1 MGSQELFSVTE
12 LQRMC
17 EMSEYLDGKDI
28 HMNDKTVSWD
38 GNIIYFKNKK
48 PSVTGNE
55 FLIPVQVKGKEY
67 EILPNKDKISYPVET
82 VDLKNY
88 LKNEGIIFFVV
99 AIEKCSY
106 RTKMFAKILLPTDLV
121 RIMNGKEEQ
130 GSISIHL
137 SCIKTVKELEEISV
151 FFNENRPKQSY
162 INIQEFNPESEDMSE
177 FTVSVLPSKYRN
189 PVIAIAKNRM
199 KYLYLKKGNL
209 EIPLVDTDLVT
220 STEGKIK
227 IQIDGDIERVYSVK
241 RIFSAES
248 TSLLIGQVI
257 EINYLEEEGQIK
269 ISCLDCSNIDFQN
282 VYEIAKVIIAFSSGK
297 KIIIENLQLDE
308 SHMNQIKSS
317 FSTEF
322 IEYYKRV
329 IKIGYM
335 LEELKISKSLF
346 TTKEILDAENVL
358 CFLKGALL
366 DNHIVTLPTQ
376 KANCG
381 IINQIVGKKVLILEY
396 EMVQENRYIVRVYMR
411 DGKRIS
417 LFGET
422 IGYEPILLNNYF
434 ALLNNDVNAVIFEEQ
449 PFLDA
454 MSKTMIGE
462 VSYLIDLFL
471 KFLEAY
477 DKGRKRRM
485 LLLAEKL
492 FDILKDKVTSDNEE
506 LMIINKFQIIA
517 RKRKLNASERE
528 ELLPIKYSANCLA
541 RCCACILL
549 GQKTEFEM
557 HLKKL
562 SEQEKVE
569 LYSWPIISLLPSD

>member
-1 MGSQELFSVTE
+1 MGSQETFSVTE

-48 PSVTGNE
+48 PTVTGNE

-67 EILPNKDKISYPVET
+67 KTLPDKNRISFSVET

-88 LKNEGIIFFVV
+88 LKNEGIIFFVI

-106 RTKMFAKILLPTDLV
+106 RTKMFAKILLPIDLV
-121 RIMNGKEEQ
+121 GIMNNKEEQ
-130 GSISIHL
+130 GSITIHL
-137 SCIKTVKELEEISV
+137 NYIETVKELEEICS

-162 INIQEFNPESEDMSE
+162 INIQNFNPKSEDMSE
-177 FTVSVLPSKYRN
+177 FTVSILPSKYRN
-189 PVIAIAKNRM
+189 PAIAIVKNRM

-209 EIPLVDTDLVT
+209 EIPLVATDFIT

-227 IQIDGDIERVYSVK
+227 IKIDEEVNQEYTVK
-241 RIFSAES
+241 RIFSAAS
-248 TSLLIGQVI
+248 TTLLIGEVV
-257 EINYLEEEGQIK
+257 EVNYLENEGQIK
-269 ISCLDCSNIDFQN
+269 ISCRDCSNINFQN
-282 VYEIAKVIIAFSSGK
+282 AYEIAKMIVAFFIGQ

-308 SHMNQIKSS
+308 SNVNQIKSS
-317 FSTEF
+317 FSKEF
-322 IEYYKRV
+322 VEYYKQV
-329 IKIGYM
+329 IKVGNM
-335 LEELKISKSLF
+335 LDDLKISKSLF

-358 CFLKGALL
+358 HFLKMALL
-366 DNHIVTLPTQ
+366 DNQIVTLPVHN
-376 KANCG
+376 ANCG
-381 IINQIVGKKVLILEY
+381 IVNQIVGKKILILEY
-396 EMVQENRYIVRVYMR
+396 EIVQENRYIVRDYMR

-422 IGYEPILLNNYF
+422 IDYEQILLNNYF
-434 ALLNNDVNAVIFEEQ
+434 ALLNNDVGVVIFDEQ
-449 PFLDA
+449 SLLDA
-454 MSKTMIGE
+454 MSKIMVAE
-462 VSYLIDLFL
+462 VPYLINLFL

-477 DKGRKRRM
+477 DKGKKRRM
-485 LLLAEKL
+485 LMIAEKL
-492 FDILKDKVTSDNEE
+492 FNILEEKATSDDE
-506 LMIINKFQIIA
+506 LLIINKFQIIA
-517 RKRKLNASERE
+517 RKRKLKENEIE
-528 ELLPIKYSANCLA
+528 EILPIKYSANCLA

-549 GQKTEFEM
+549 GQKMEFEM

-569 LYSWPIISLLPSD
+569 LHSWPIMSLLPSD

>member
-1 MGSQELFSVTE
+1 MGSQETFSVTE

-48 PSVTGNE
+48 PTVTGNE

-67 EILPNKDKISYPVET
+67 KTLPDKNRISFSVET

-88 LKNEGIIFFVV
+88 LKNEGIIFFVI

-106 RTKMFAKILLPTDLV
+106 RTKMFAKILLPIDLV
-121 RIMNGKEEQ
+121 GIMNDKEEQ
-130 GSISIHL
+130 GSITIHL
-137 SCIKTVKELEEISV
+137 NYIETVKELEEICS

-162 INIQEFNPESEDMSE
+162 INIQNFNPKSEDMSE
-177 FTVSVLPSKYRN
+177 FTVSILPSKYRN
-189 PVIAIAKNRM
+189 PAIAIVKNRM

-209 EIPLVDTDLVT
+209 EIPLVATDFIT

-227 IQIDGDIERVYSVK
+227 IKIDEEVNQEYTVK
-241 RIFSAES
+241 RIFSAAS
-248 TSLLIGQVI
+248 TTLLIGEVV
-257 EINYLEEEGQIK
+257 EVNYLENEGQIK
-269 ISCLDCSNIDFQN
+269 ISCRDCSNINFQN
-282 VYEIAKVIIAFSSGK
+282 AYEIAKMIVAFFIGQ

-308 SHMNQIKSS
+308 SNVNQIKSS
-317 FSTEF
+317 FSKEF
-322 IEYYKRV
+322 VEYYKQV
-329 IKIGYM
+329 IKVGNM
-335 LEELKISKSLF
+335 LDDLKISKSLF

-358 CFLKGALL
+358 HFLKMALL
-366 DNHIVTLPTQ
+366 DNQIVTLPVHN
-376 KANCG
+376 ANCG
-381 IINQIVGKKVLILEY
+381 IVNQIVGKKILILEY
-396 EMVQENRYIVRVYMR
+396 EIVQENRYIVRDYMR

-422 IGYEPILLNNYF
+422 IDYEQILLNNYF
-434 ALLNNDVNAVIFEEQ
+434 ALLNNDVGVVIFDEQ
-449 PFLDA
+449 SLLDA
-454 MSKTMIGE
+454 MSKIMVAE
-462 VSYLIDLFL
+462 VPYLINLFL

-477 DKGRKRRM
+477 DKGKKRRM
-485 LLLAEKL
+485 LMIAEKL
-492 FDILKDKVTSDNEE
+492 FDILEEKATSDDE
-506 LMIINKFQIIA
+506 LLIINKFQIIA
-517 RKRKLNASERE
+517 RKRKLKENEIE
-528 ELLPIKYSANCLA
+528 EILPIKYSANCLA

-549 GQKTEFEM
+549 GQKMEFEM

-569 LYSWPIISLLPSD
+569 LHSWPIMSLLPSD

>member
-1 MGSQELFSVTE
+1 MGSQETFSVTE

-48 PSVTGNE
+48 PTVTGNE

-67 EILPNKDKISYPVET
+67 KTLPDKNRISFSVET

-88 LKNEGIIFFVV
+88 LKNEGIIFFVI

-106 RTKMFAKILLPTDLV
+106 RTKMFAKILLPIDLV
-121 RIMNGKEEQ
+121 GIMNNKEEQ
-130 GSISIHL
+130 GSITIHL
-137 SCIKTVKELEEISV
+137 NYIETVKELEEICS

-162 INIQEFNPESEDMSE
+162 INIQNFNPKSEDMSE
-177 FTVSVLPSKYRN
+177 FTVSILPSKYRN
-189 PVIAIAKNRM
+189 PVIAIVKNRM

-209 EIPLVDTDLVT
+209 EIPLVATDFIT

-227 IQIDGDIERVYSVK
+227 IKIDEEVNQEYTVK
-241 RIFSAES
+241 RIFSAAS
-248 TSLLIGQVI
+248 TTLLIGEVV
-257 EINYLEEEGQIK
+257 EVNYLENEGQIK
-269 ISCLDCSNIDFQN
+269 ISCRDCSNINFQN
-282 VYEIAKVIIAFSSGK
+282 AYEIAKMIVAFFIGQ

-308 SHMNQIKSS
+308 SNVNQIKSS
-317 FSTEF
+317 FSKEF
-322 IEYYKRV
+322 VEYYKQV
-329 IKIGYM
+329 IKVGNM
-335 LEELKISKSLF
+335 LDDLKISKSLF

-358 CFLKGALL
+358 HFLKMALL
-366 DNHIVTLPTQ
+366 DNQIVTLPVHN
-376 KANCG
+376 ANCG
-381 IINQIVGKKVLILEY
+381 IVNQIVGKKILILEY
-396 EMVQENRYIVRVYMR
+396 EIVQENRYIVRDYMR

-422 IGYEPILLNNYF
+422 IDYEQILLNNYF
-434 ALLNNDVNAVIFEEQ
+434 ALLNNDVGVVIFDEQ
-449 PFLDA
+449 SLLDA
-454 MSKTMIGE
+454 MSKIMVAE
-462 VSYLIDLFL
+462 VPYLINLFL

-477 DKGRKRRM
+477 DKGKKRRM
-485 LLLAEKL
+485 LMIAEKL
-492 FDILKDKVTSDNEE
+492 FDILEEKATSDDE
-506 LMIINKFQIIA
+506 LLIINKFQIIA
-517 RKRKLNASERE
+517 RKRKLKENEIE
-528 ELLPIKYSANCLA
+528 EILPIKYSANCLA

-549 GQKTEFEM
+549 GQKMEFEM

-569 LYSWPIISLLPSD
+569 LHSWPIMSLLPSD

>member
-1 MGSQELFSVTE
+1 MGSQETFSVTE

-48 PSVTGNE
+48 PTVTGNE

-67 EILPNKDKISYPVET
+67 KTLPDKNRISFSVET

-88 LKNEGIIFFVV
+88 LKNEGIIFFVI

-106 RTKMFAKILLPTDLV
+106 RTKMFAKILLPIDLV
-121 RIMNGKEEQ
+121 GIMNDKEEQ
-130 GSISIHL
+130 GSITIHL
-137 SCIKTVKELEEISV
+137 NYIETVKELEEICS

-162 INIQEFNPESEDMSE
+162 INIQNFNPKSEDMSE
-177 FTVSVLPSKYRN
+177 FTVSILPSKYRN
-189 PVIAIAKNRM
+189 PAIAIVKNRM

-209 EIPLVDTDLVT
+209 EIPLVATDFIT

-227 IQIDGDIERVYSVK
+227 IKIDEEVNQEYTVK
-241 RIFSAES
+241 RIFSAAS
-248 TSLLIGQVI
+248 TTLLIGKVV
-257 EINYLEEEGQIK
+257 EVNYLEDEGQIK
-269 ISCLDCSNIDFQN
+269 ISCRDCSNINFQN
-282 VYEIAKVIIAFSSGK
+282 VYEIAKMIVAFFIGQ

-308 SHMNQIKSS
+308 SNVNQIKSS
-317 FSTEF
+317 FSKEF
-322 IEYYKRV
+322 VEYYKQV
-329 IKIGYM
+329 IKVGNM
-335 LEELKISKSLF
+335 LDDLKISKSLF

-358 CFLKGALL
+358 HFLKMALL
-366 DNHIVTLPTQ
+366 DNQIVTLPVH

-381 IINQIVGKKVLILEY
+381 IVNQIVGKKILILEY
-396 EMVQENRYIVRVYMR
+396 EIVQENRYIVRDYMR

-422 IGYEPILLNNYF
+422 IDYEQILLNNYF
-434 ALLNNDVNAVIFEEQ
+434 ALLNNDVGVVIFDEQ
-449 PFLDA
+449 SLLDA
-454 MSKTMIGE
+454 MSKIMVAE
-462 VSYLIDLFL
+462 VPYLINLFL

-477 DKGRKRRM
+477 DKGKKRRM
-485 LLLAEKL
+485 LMIAEKL
-492 FDILKDKVTSDNEE
+492 FNILEEKATSDDE
-506 LMIINKFQIIA
+506 LLIINKFQIIA
-517 RKRKLNASERE
+517 RKRKLKENEIE
-528 ELLPIKYSANCLA
+528 EILPIKYSANCLA

-549 GQKTEFEM
+549 GQKMEFEM

-569 LYSWPIISLLPSD
+569 LYSWPIMSLLPSD

>member
-1 MGSQELFSVTE
+1 MGSQETFSVTE

-48 PSVTGNE
+48 PTVTGNE

-67 EILPNKDKISYPVET
+67 KTLPDKNRISFSVET

-88 LKNEGIIFFVV
+88 LKNEGIIFFVI

-106 RTKMFAKILLPTDLV
+106 RTKMFAKILLPIDLV
-121 RIMNGKEEQ
+121 GIMNNKEEQ
-130 GSISIHL
+130 GSITIHL
-137 SCIKTVKELEEISV
+137 NYIETVKELEEICS

-162 INIQEFNPESEDMSE
+162 INIQNFNPKSEDMSE
-177 FTVSVLPSKYRN
+177 FTVSILPSKYRN
-189 PVIAIAKNRM
+189 PAIAIVKNRM

-209 EIPLVDTDLVT
+209 EIPLVATDFIT

-227 IQIDGDIERVYSVK
+227 IKIDEEVNQEYTVK
-241 RIFSAES
+241 RIFSAAS
-248 TSLLIGQVI
+248 TTLLIGEVV
-257 EINYLEEEGQIK
+257 EVNYLENEGQIK
-269 ISCLDCSNIDFQN
+269 ISCRDCSNINFQN
-282 VYEIAKVIIAFSSGK
+282 AYEIAKMIVAFFIGQ

-308 SHMNQIKSS
+308 SNVNQIKSS
-317 FSTEF
+317 FSKEF
-322 IEYYKRV
+322 VEYYKQV
-329 IKIGYM
+329 IKVGNM
-335 LEELKISKSLF
+335 LDDLKISKSLF

-358 CFLKGALL
+358 HFLKMALL
-366 DNHIVTLPTQ
+366 DNQIVTLPVHN
-376 KANCG
+376 ANCG
-381 IINQIVGKKVLILEY
+381 IVNQIVGKKILILEY
-396 EMVQENRYIVRVYMR
+396 EIVQENRYIVRDYMR

-422 IGYEPILLNNYF
+422 IDYEQILLNNYF
-434 ALLNNDVNAVIFEEQ
+434 ALLNNDVGVVIFDEQ
-449 PFLDA
+449 SLLDA
-454 MSKTMIGE
+454 MSKIMVAE
-462 VSYLIDLFL
+462 VPYLINLFL

-477 DKGRKRRM
+477 DKGKKRRM
-485 LLLAEKL
+485 LMIAEKL
-492 FDILKDKVTSDNEE
+492 FDILEEKATSDDE
-506 LMIINKFQIIA
+506 LLIINKFQIIA
-517 RKRKLNASERE
+517 RKRKLKENEIE
-528 ELLPIKYSANCLA
+528 EILPIKYSANCLA

-549 GQKTEFEM
+549 GQKMEFEM

-569 LYSWPIISLLPSD
+569 LHSWPIMSLLPSD

>member
-151 FFNENRPKQSY
+151 FFNVNRPKQSY
-162 INIQEFNPESEDMSE
+162 INIQEFNPESEDISE

-220 STEGKIK
+220 SKEGKIK
-227 IQIDGDIERVYSVK
+227 IQIDGDIEREYTVK
-241 RIFSAES
+241 RTFSAES

-297 KIIIENLQLDE
+297 KIIIESMQLNE

-322 IEYYKRV
+322 IEYYKKV

-346 TTKEILDAENVL
+346 TTKD
-358 CFLKGALL
+358 
-366 DNHIVTLPTQ
+366 
-376 KANCG
+376 
-381 IINQIVGKKVLILEY
+381 QIVGKKVLILEY
-396 EMVQENRYIVRVYMR
+396 EMVQENRYIVRDYMR

-434 ALLNNDVNAVIFEEQ
+434 VLLNNDVNVVIFEEQ
-449 PFLDA
+449 SFLDA
-454 MSKTMIGE
+454 MSKIVIGE
-462 VSYLIDLFL
+462 VSYLINLFL

-492 FDILKDKVTSDNEE
+492 FDILKEKVTSDNEE

-517 RKRKLNASERE
+517 RKRKLNANERE

-557 HLKKL
+557 HLEKL

-569 LYSWPIISLLPSD
+569 LYSWPIMSQR

>member
-1 MGSQELFSVTE
+1 MGSQETFSVTE

-48 PSVTGNE
+48 PTVTGNE
-55 FLIPVQVKGKEY
+55 FLIPVQVKGREY
-67 EILPNKDKISYPVET
+67 KTLPDKNRLSFSVET

-88 LKNEGIIFFVV
+88 LKNEGIIFFVI

-106 RTKMFAKILLPTDLV
+106 RTKMFAKILLPIDLV
-121 RIMNGKEEQ
+121 GIMNNKEEQ
-130 GSISIHL
+130 GSITIHL
-137 SCIKTVKELEEISV
+137 NHIETVKELEEICG

-162 INIQEFNPESEDMSE
+162 INIQNFNPKSEDMSE
-177 FTVSVLPSKYRN
+177 FTVSILPSKYRN
-189 PVIAIAKNRM
+189 PAIAIVKNRM

-209 EIPLVDTDLVT
+209 EIPLVATDFIT

-227 IQIDGDIERVYSVK
+227 IKIDEEVNQEYTVK
-241 RIFSAES
+241 CIFSAAS
-248 TSLLIGQVI
+248 TTLLIGEVV
-257 EINYLEEEGQIK
+257 EVNYLENEGQIK
-269 ISCLDCSNIDFQN
+269 ISCRDCSNINFQN
-282 VYEIAKVIIAFSSGK
+282 AYEIAKMIVAFFIGQ

-308 SHMNQIKSS
+308 SNVNQIKSS
-317 FSTEF
+317 FSKEF
-322 IEYYKRV
+322 IEYYKQV
-329 IKIGYM
+329 IKVGNM
-335 LEELKISKSLF
+335 LDDLKISKSLF

-358 CFLKGALL
+358 HFLKMALL
-366 DNHIVTLPTQ
+366 DNQIVTLPVH

-381 IINQIVGKKVLILEY
+381 IVNQIVGKKILILEY
-396 EMVQENRYIVRVYMR
+396 ENVQENRYIVRDYMR

-422 IGYEPILLNNYF
+422 IDYEQILLNNYF
-434 ALLNNDVNAVIFEEQ
+434 ALLNNDVGVVIFDEQ
-449 PFLDA
+449 SLLDA
-454 MSKTMIGE
+454 MSKIMVAE
-462 VSYLIDLFL
+462 VPYLINLFL

-477 DKGRKRRM
+477 DKGKKRRM
-485 LLLAEKL
+485 LMIAEKL
-492 FDILKDKVTSDNEE
+492 FNILEEKATSDDE
-506 LMIINKFQIIA
+506 LLIINKFQIIA
-517 RKRKLNASERE
+517 RKRKLKENEIE
-528 ELLPIKYSANCLA
+528 EILPIKYSANCLA

-549 GQKTEFEM
+549 GQKMEFEM

-569 LYSWPIISLLPSD
+569 LYSWPIMSLLPSD